1 MLLNKVKVCVQEFKI
16 NRNTCLNA
24 ELTDDYGM
32 LAWWMDQW
40 SETEETKLLF
50 FIYKSVSVFRACRK
64 TRGISRRGGAA
75 DILTPVSVH
84 LPGEPDKTVSI

>member
-1 MLLNKVKVCVQEFKI
+1 MVSLREYLLDGWINGNRGNKVAV
-16 NRNTCLNA
+16 
-24 ELTDDYGM
+24 
-32 LAWWMDQW
+32 
-40 SETEETKLLF
+40 
-50 FIYKSVSVFRACRK
+50 FIYKSVSVFGACRK

>member
-1 MLLNKVKVCVQEFKI
+1 MWLNKVKVCVQEFKI

-24 ELTDDYGM
+24 ELTDDYGNAC
-32 LAWWMDQW
+32 LVDG
-40 SETEETKLLF
+40 SIETEETKLLF
-50 FIYKSVSVFRACRK
+50 FIYKSVFGACRK

-75 DILTPVSVH
+75 DILMPVSVH